1 MFCMSNTTDKVA
13 ALTDLHIVPVSV
25 SYEWESCDVLKAIEL
40 YESLNVKYIKK
51 PGEDLNSILTG
62 ITQQKGRVHFQIC
75 PMLQEAELRELSNC
89 SNNEYH
95 KMVGQLIDRRIIS
108 SYRLWPNNFIAYDML
123 TDTNTFHTKYSDEER
138 KVFAKRISKLER
150 FDCNI
155 DVLRNIFLK
164 IYANPVRNKLR
175 L

>member
-1 MFCMSNTTDKVA
+1 
-13 ALTDLHIVPVSV
+13 
-25 SYEWESCDVLKAIEL
+25 
-40 YESLNVKYIKK
+40 
-51 PGEDLNSILTG
+51 
-62 ITQQKGRVHFQIC
+62 
-75 PMLQEAELRELSNC
+75 
-89 SNNEYH
+89 
-95 KMVGQLIDRRIIS
+95 MVGQLIDRRIIS